1 MLGTQA
7 GAAALLTLTP
17 AYAAL
22 ANEFDLL
29 NEPRPGSNYVL
40 DDANVLNKT
49 TKKSLNY
56 DLAQLEV
63 RRELIIL

>member
-1 MLGTQA
+1 MQA
-7 GAAALLTLTP
+7 GAAALLTLAP
-17 AYAAL
+17 AGAAL

-63 RRELIIL
+63 GPRACHFVL